1 MSSCPQ
7 CGKPVDPLRSRFV
20 AVKAGKVVAY
30 CSKECLAAQETSV
43 PRKLPTLESG
53 PVIEI
58 IHEPATGV
66 VTSAPDRRDPDV
78 KPTGAKSASTSG
90 KAGKK
95 KRTEPAIPVPAAP
108 VVVEK
113 PVVEEDDPQ
122 AEWKKNAAVI
132 KAAQEAEAP
141 AKKSKAPLAIAAAI
155 VLAGGGVAAYKLTQ
169 KHDKPAPPPPP
180 PHTEVA
186 PPVKPAPPPEPP
198 KPVVDIP
205 AALDKA
211 KAALAKYLRSDN
223 PRLQRAAAGAL
234 ERGVDRASAELL
246 NAALANEKSDL
257 PRLEIAYMLA
267 RGNDAR
273 GMSALMQA
281 INSTPPEP
289 RRWAA
294 ERVVRL
300 ALADQSKPDAAV
312 AVLVPELDKP
322 ANKLADAELLA
333 QLGPRANDA
342 SLKAQKVLHA
352 IREDAAAAA
361 DVRARATIALV
372 RAGVKDL
379 APEATKL
386 LDSGNDRGAAAA
398 ALAHIHDASV
408 KPVLIEQLG
417 VVGQRVRAARALREL
432 EPNLDAGPLLPP
444 LLAGLETL
452 KDNELI
458 EAGEAIL
465 VLAGPAAWGA
475 RD

>member
-7 CGKPVDPLRSRFV
+7 CGKPVDALRSRFV

-30 CSKECLAAQETSV
+30 CSKECLAAQEASV

-78 KPTGAKSASTSG
+78 KPTGAKSASVAG
-90 KAGKK
+90 KTGKK
-95 KRTEPAIPVPAAP
+95 KKTEPAIPVAP
-108 VVVEK
+108 VVVVEK

-132 KAAQEAEAP
+132 KAAQEAEGVSI
-141 AKKSKAPLAIAAAI
+141 KKSKAPLAIAAI
-155 VLAGGGVAAYKLTQ
+155 VVLAGGGFAAYKLTR
-169 KHDKPAPPPPP
+169 KEEKPAPPPPP
-180 PHTEVA
+180 PHTETVKVVPPP
-186 PPVKPAPPPEPP
+186 PPVEKPAP
-198 KPVVDIP
+198 VDIP
-205 AALDKA
+205 ASLDKA

-246 NAALANEKSDL
+246 NAALSNEKSDL

-267 RGNDAR
+267 RGNDPR
-273 GMSALMQA
+273 GMSALIQA

-289 RRWAA
+289 RRYAA
-294 ERVVRL
+294 ERIVRL

-322 ANKLADAELLA
+322 ANKLADAELLV

-342 SLKAQKVLHA
+342 SNKASKVLHA
-352 IREDAAAAA
+352 IHEDTAVAP

-372 RAGVKDL
+372 RAGAMDL
-379 APEATKL
+379 KPDVVKL
-386 LDSGNDRGAAAA
+386 LDSGSDRGAAAA
-398 ALAHIHDASV
+398 ALAHVHDASV

-417 VVGQRVRAARALREL
+417 VAGQRVRAARALREVDDK
-432 EPNLDAGPLLPP
+432 LDPQPLLPP
-444 LLAGLETL
+444 LLKALETT
-452 KDNELI
+452 KDAEQI
-458 EAGEAIL
+458 EVGEAIL
-465 VLAGPAAWGA
+465 VIAGPAAWGA
-475 RD
+475 RE